1 MLVFAL
7 ILGELFK
14 RLKLP
19 TLIGHLL
26 AGVIVGS
33 SFFNIIE
40 LSESFEIV
48 VDLAMFFVMFY
59 AGLQLRPEQIRKAG
73 KNSVI
78 LSLLSFAIPFLL
90 VSSATYLL
98 GFPLIT
104 SLLVGLI
111 LAITAIPV
119 SAVVLM
125 EFGLLKSRLGTTVI
139 TAGIID
145 DVLSLIVFAIII
157 QLSVNGMTDINYGE
171 TIFSIVKITAFL
183 GGIFLL
189 DFLVKK
195 VMEELPNRFDS
206 FSRYL
211 GTKEAGF
218 GLLLISAFGL
228 SWLAEAVG
236 LHFIIGTFF
245 AGLII
250 YKEVI
255 GKENFDRVNSVF
267 SAITFGLFSPIFFA
281 FIGTK
286 FNPQSIFEF
295 LPFFLILLGS
305 AAAGKILGGYIGGRI
320 AGFSNIQS
328 ITIGN
333 LVNSRGMVE
342 IVIASI
348 ALELGLIDIA
358 IFSVVVAVGIITI
371 VMSPILAKLS
381 IQRFAME
388 KRNGQ
393 R

>member
-1 MLVFAL
+1 
-7 ILGELFK
+7 
-14 RLKLP
+14 
-19 TLIGHLL
+19 
-26 AGVIVGS
+26 
-33 SFFNIIE
+33 
-40 LSESFEIV
+40 
-48 VDLAMFFVMFY
+48 
-59 AGLQLRPEQIRKAG
+59 
-73 KNSVI
+73 
-78 LSLLSFAIPFLL
+78 
-90 VSSATYLL
+90 
-98 GFPLIT
+98 
-104 SLLVGLI
+104 
-111 LAITAIPV
+111 
-119 SAVVLM
+119 
-125 EFGLLKSRLGTTVI
+125 
-139 TAGIID
+139 
-145 DVLSLIVFAIII
+145 
-157 QLSVNGMTDINYGE
+157 
-171 TIFSIVKITAFL
+171 
-183 GGIFLL
+183 LL

-305 AAAGKILGGYIGGRI
+305 AAAGKILGGFIGGRI

-348 ALELGLIDIA
+348 ALELGLIDIT

-388 KRNGQ
+388 KGKGQ

>member
-78 LSLLSFAIPFLL
+78 LSLLSFTIPLLL

-145 DVLSLIVFAIII
+145 DILSLIVFAIII
-157 QLSVNGMTDINYGE
+157 QLSVNGITEINYGE
-171 TIFSIVKITAFL
+171 TVFSIVKIAAFL

-286 FNPQSIFEF
+286 FNPNQS
-295 LPFFLILLGS
+295 
-305 AAAGKILGGYIGGRI
+305 
-320 AGFSNIQS
+320 
-328 ITIGN
+328 
-333 LVNSRGMVE
+333 
-342 IVIASI
+342 
-348 ALELGLIDIA
+348 
-358 IFSVVVAVGIITI
+358 
-371 VMSPILAKLS
+371 LS
-381 IQRFAME
+381 FCRYF
-388 KRNGQ
+388 
-393 R
+393 

>member
-1 MLVFAL
+1 
-7 ILGELFK
+7 
-14 RLKLP
+14 
-19 TLIGHLL
+19 
-26 AGVIVGS
+26 
-33 SFFNIIE
+33 
-40 LSESFEIV
+40 
-48 VDLAMFFVMFY
+48 
-59 AGLQLRPEQIRKAG
+59 
-73 KNSVI
+73 
-78 LSLLSFAIPFLL
+78 
-90 VSSATYLL
+90 
-98 GFPLIT
+98 
-104 SLLVGLI
+104 VGLI

-171 TIFSIVKITAFL
+171 SVFSIVKIAAFL

-189 DFLVKK
+189 DFVVKK
-195 VMEELPNRFDS
+195 VMGELPNRFDS
-206 FSRYL
+206 FSKYL

-218 GLLLISAFGL
+218 GLLLLSAFGL

-295 LPFFLILLGS
+295 LPLFLILLG
-305 AAAGKILGGYIGGRI
+305 AAVSGKIVGGFIGGRI

-348 ALELGLIDIA
+348 ALELGLIDIT

-388 KRNGQ
+388 KGNGQ
-393 R
+393 S